1 MTLALLA
8 LGATAQAQVAPWQDP
23 AQAIS
28 FETAPETGLTVAS
41 KDLSETRI
49 YPRGTL
55 AVIDLRCRLTLE
67 NRGAK
72 PVRGVTLAVE
82 SQQSAAGGR
91 ASVAAPSLHAA
102 RGETFS
108 VNLNLRLVRP
118 LPGVAGPLVAV
129 SVDGVL
135 HDDMTFA
142 GPNRLESQ
150 RKLTLLEAEAR
161 PRSRAPA
168 LGSQPGSRQSAT
180 SRSRHPRAPVRAT
193 QAASAS
199 GRRRTHGGTCSEHG
213 RHDGPARDARRGRR
227 PARTRL
233 RRGGGE
239 RRVSLGADDR
249 PAQSFVEAG
258 ALLRVGLGGCGPRGH
273 RYSAG
278 VLPSTG
284 GPLSPGASGQLPAG
298 RTFEFQQDGKPLSIG
313 GMSGY
318 VRQVEFAD
326 GSVWTP
332 SLAALESSG
341 VRGLE
346 PVSAEEQRLAE
357 LYRQKGL
364 AALIAEL
371 EKF

>member
-1 MTLALLA
+1 MTRSSAVMTLALLA

-161 PRSRAPA
+161 AA
-168 LGSQPGSRQSAT
+168 I
-180 SRSRHPRAPVRAT
+180 
-193 QAASAS
+193 ASACAWLS
-199 GRRRTHGGTCSEHG
+199 
-213 RHDGPARDARRGRR
+213 
-227 PARTRL
+227 TR
-233 RRGGGE
+233 
-239 RRVSLGADDR
+239 VATI
-249 PAQSFVEAG
+249 
-258 ALLRVGLGGCGPRGH
+258 CNK
-273 RYSAG
+273 
-278 VLPSTG
+278 
-284 GPLSPGASGQLPAG
+284 PLSPSSSASPSNPSCKRVWPAADARWHVQ
-298 RTFEFQQDGKPLSIG
+298 RT
-313 GMSGY
+313 
-318 VRQVEFAD
+318 R
-326 GSVWTP
+326 TP
-332 SLAALESSG
+332 RRSSS
-341 VRGLE
+341 RCSTW
-346 PVSAEEQRLAE
+346 PAPRSNSSQAR
-357 LYRQKGL
+357 RW
-364 AALIAEL
+364 
-371 EKF
+371 